1 MLAPKITVTQRG
13 PGAQQ
18 VRNSLDAIMK
28 MEVLVGVPQ
37 ARTTRAHDKINNAQL
52 LYIHTHGSPLRHLPA
67 RPVIEPAIEAD
78 GNKQVISGELKQAV
92 KAQLEGEPQQAKQFM
107 RRAGTAGSN
116 AAKAWFTDAR
126 NNWAPNTPFTIRRKR
141 SDRPLIDT
149 GALRKSITWV
159 MREVT

>member
-1 MLAPKITVTQRG
+1 MGPNVTITQRG

-28 MEVLVGVPQ
+28 MEVLVGIPQ
-37 ARTTRAHDKINNAQL
+37 AKTIRPKDKINNSSL
-52 LYIHTHGSPLRHLPA
+52 LYIHTHGSPMRNIPA

-78 GNKQVISGELKQAV
+78 GNKQAIAAELKQAV
-92 KAQLEGEPQQAKQFM
+92 KAQFDGEPQQAKQFM

-126 NNWAPNTPFTIRRKR
+126 NNWAPNSPETIRRKG
-141 SDRPLIDT
+141 SSRPLIDT
-149 GALRKSITWV
+149 SALRRSITFV
-159 MREVT
+159 VRDI